1 MLLYYCFSQ
10 CPAEDAGDPK
20 FKIFFG
26 GACLQTPPGLGCL
39 WRNNY
44 SSPMCA
50 FEISCY
56 AADYAHRWKKTLNLE
71 GVGGG
76 GVYFKNC
83 YCQGGGGVG
92 GYVFILGKVK
102 F

>member
-10 CPAEDAGDPK
+10 YPAEDAGDPK

-39 WRNNY
+39 WRNNF

-50 FEISCY
+50 FKISCY
-56 AADYAHRWKKTLNLE
+56 AADYAQRWKKKTLNLE

-83 YCQGGGGVG
+83 YCQGGAGMYLFWGR
-92 GYVFILGKVK
+92 
-102 F
+102 

>member
-56 AADYAHRWKKTLNLE
+56 ASDYAHRWKKTLNLE

-83 YCQGGGGVG
+83 YCQGGAGMYLFWGR
-92 GYVFILGKVK
+92 
-102 F
+102 